1 MATLSRRAHGALMAV
16 SLTPFLF
23 ASGASAQDASAPPAD
38 APVQESREDAAPAL
52 TPEELEEI
60 EKALGSDAAAAQQN
74 APTGTAA
81 PPASMPG
88 GGSALSIPG
97 VNTPNTGANFLD
109 LSFILDVAAAAFTDK
124 EPLQS
129 GAHDPTRNGF
139 NLQQLE
145 LSIGSVVDPYFRFD
159 ANIVFSQFGV
169 EIEEAYGTTL
179 ALPYNLQVRAG
190 QFLTRFGRI
199 NPTHPHSWDFVDQPF
214 AVGRIFGGESNRGL
228 GAEVSWLAPLPWYVE
243 VIGSTT
249 DATGEATARS
259 FLGATS
265 ERVQS
270 PFDLQLTGAVKQF
283 FPLSDDLSLMWG
295 LSTATGPNPTGYR
308 NRTDVFGTDL
318 YLRYRPI
325 TQAYNTTLIT
335 FQAEAYYRRRQVP
348 GDVLTDFNTY
358 AQAAWRFSPRWA
370 TALRY
375 ELGTAARGEDGAR
388 VIDPL
393 DPDWTESRNRVSANV
408 TFWPTEFSRLRLQG
422 ARDHAGWRDEAG
434 YSLMLALELVTGAH
448 GAHAF

>member
-1 MATLSRRAHGALMAV
+1 MATRSRRVHGALIAV
-16 SLTPFLF
+16 SLSPWLF
-23 ASGASAQDASAPPAD
+23 AGSARAQEPAAPPAD
-38 APVQESREDAAPAL
+38 APVQLPEAAPPAL
-52 TPEELEEI
+52 TPEELKEI
-60 EKALGSDAAAAQQN
+60 EDALGSDASASQQQ
-74 APTGTAA
+74 APSGTAT
-81 PPASMPG
+81 PPPSTPG
-88 GGSALSIPG
+88 GSNRLSLPGTGNGAGSNL
-97 VNTPNTGANFLD
+97 LD

-124 EPLQS
+124 QPLQS

-159 ANIVFSQFGV
+159 GNLVFGQFGV

-199 NPTHPHSWDFVDQPF
+199 NATHPHSWDFVDQPF
-214 AVGRIFGGESNRGL
+214 AVGRIFGAEANRGL

-243 VIGSTT
+243 VIGSST

-270 PFDLQLTGAVKQF
+270 PLDLQLTGVVKQF
-283 FPLSDDLSLMWG
+283 FPLSEDLSLMWG

-308 NRTDVFGTDL
+308 NRTDVFGTDV

-325 TQAYNTTLIT
+325 TRAHDTTLIT
-335 FQAEAYYRRRQVP
+335 FQAEAFYRRRQVP
-348 GDVLTDFNTY
+348 GNVLTDFNTY

-375 ELGTAARGEDGAR
+375 ELGTAARGEGGER
-388 VIDPL
+388 VLDPL
-393 DPDWTESRNRVSANV
+393 DPEWTESRNRVSVNV
-408 TFWPTEFSRLRLQG
+408 SFWPTEFSRLRLQAG
-422 ARDHAGWRDEAG
+422 RDRAGWRDEAG